1 MEKYIRYLTDTEK
14 KMYLVS
20 LFTKNIFLNINLNN
34 CFDIHCCHI
43 SRAYKTLC
51 ATVIVAKI
59 KITNVDSV
67 YSKCYHFN
75 ISCISSNF
83 FFLCVL
89 QTRWN
94 DFPALASSRLKNC
107 YA

>member
-1 MEKYIRYLTDTEK
+1 M
-14 KMYLVS
+14 
-20 LFTKNIFLNINLNN
+20 IFIAA
-34 CFDIHCCHI
+34 HI

-59 KITNVDSV
+59 KITNVDSLYIV
-67 YSKCYHFN
+67 SAI
-75 ISCISSNF
+75 ISILAVLVLI
-83 FFLCVL
+83 FLFVCVL

-94 DFPALASSRLKNC
+94 DFRALASSRLKNC

>member
-1 MEKYIRYLTDTEK
+1 M
-14 KMYLVS
+14 
-20 LFTKNIFLNINLNN
+20 IFIAA
-34 CFDIHCCHI
+34 HI

-51 ATVIVAKI
+51 ATVVAKI

-83 FFLCVL
+83 FFCAFYKQDGMTSVL
-89 QTRWN
+89 LLVQGLKTAMPSL
-94 DFPALASSRLKNC
+94 DFATCNLLLHV
-107 YA
+107 YDI

>member
-1 MEKYIRYLTDTEK
+1 M
-14 KMYLVS
+14 
-20 LFTKNIFLNINLNN
+20 
-34 CFDIHCCHI
+34 

-75 ISCISSNF
+75 IICISSN

-94 DFPALASSRLKNC
+94 DFRALASSRLKTAMPSLDFATCNLLLHV
-107 YA
+107 YDI

>member
-1 MEKYIRYLTDTEK
+1 M
-14 KMYLVS
+14 
-20 LFTKNIFLNINLNN
+20 IFIAA
-34 CFDIHCCHI
+34 HI

-83 FFLCVL
+83 FCAFYKQDGMTSVL
-89 QTRWN
+89 LLVQGLKTAMPSL
-94 DFPALASSRLKNC
+94 DFATCNLLLHV
-107 YA
+107 YDI